1 MLKKLIIAAMA
12 ICVVGG
18 YLFLEYVGKP
28 GAYDKPVELLVPRG
42 ANSYTVAEKL
52 YESGV
57 IASPLMF
64 RIMGRLNGLDKK
76 LKAGE

>member
-42 ANSYTVAEKL
+42 ANSYTAIEYKVYYMDYASANDTANTYKVTVAN
-52 YESGV
+52 
-57 IASPLMF
+57 A
-64 RIMGRLNGLDKK
+64 
-76 LKAGE
+76 